1 MYYSTPDLPG
11 NMLTSDDLDL
21 LVYELLDVSA
31 QWYPLGLQLNVK
43 TKTLEWI
50 RRQYQNF
57 SHQLRE
63 MLKVWLITN
72 DKPSWKTLMDA
83 LRSRSVGA
91 SQLASVLETKYCLVE
106 ENEVDIGSS
115 DNQPETNVTP
125 PSPVSGQR
133 ASTLQQE
140 VVHIQE
146 SK

>member
-91 SQLASVLETKYCLVE
+91 SQLASVLETKYR
-106 ENEVDIGSS
+106 
-115 DNQPETNVTP
+115 QPKDM
-125 PSPVSGQR
+125 
-133 ASTLQQE
+133 
-140 VVHIQE
+140 QE
-146 SK
+146 SKY